1 MTINHGFV
9 FLRICSIKE
18 VSLVYDQLQIII
30 VDYTLANFPAPSIEK
45 DALLGVI
52 QVDNIMQDVIH
63 RHGIT

>member
-30 VDYTLANFPAPSIEK
+30 VDYTLVNFPAPSIEK
-45 DALLGVI
+45 ETVESSVFANANSDI
-52 QVDNIMQDVIH
+52 KTYQCH
-63 RHGIT
+63 